1 MPTSPPTFQW
11 FFLFFVAMWASITA
25 LLSFMAGWPRL
36 AARFRSIQTTDGE
49 RFHFASG
56 SIGSSIRF
64 PVSYR
69 SCLFFTVTDT
79 GFFLSV
85 FFLFRLLSPQLFI
98 PWEQVESV
106 IEQRIWFLQTAVI
119 SIRDSSTKI
128 MVRGRVAQAIMKA
141 YENFSS
147 QQTLTSQ

>member
-1 MPTSPPTFQW
+1 VGQYHCTA
-11 FFLFFVAMWASITA
+11 FFI
-25 LLSFMAGWPRL
+25 AGWPSL
-36 AARFRSIQTTDGE
+36 ATRFRSAQTTDGE
-49 RFHFASG
+49 RFRFASG

-79 GFFLSV
+79 GFLLSA
-85 FFLFRLLSPQLFI
+85 FFLFRLLSPPLFI

-106 IEQRIWFLQTAVI
+106 TEQRIWFLQTAVI

-128 MVRGRVAQAIMKA
+128 MVRGRVAQAIMKV

-147 QQTLTSQ
+147 HHTL